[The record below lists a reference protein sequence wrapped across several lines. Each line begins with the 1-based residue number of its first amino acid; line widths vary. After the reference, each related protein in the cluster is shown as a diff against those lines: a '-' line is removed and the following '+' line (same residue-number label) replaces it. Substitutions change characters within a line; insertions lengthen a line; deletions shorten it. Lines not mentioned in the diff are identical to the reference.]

1 MIQNGRTMEQS
12 IYEALE
18 RLRHDI
24 PSLAEVLKLGDQN
37 EINSWTNII
46 DAKLLSRFSP
56 DFPIVAAICGGGSSG
71 KSTLFNSLLGENL
84 APTGGRAGMNRRV
97 LFSVPADRRDQ
108 SDFISK
114 LVEPYDTTPA
124 ALQDKDEL
132 LSPGNPLYVP
142 HQSEFRNL
150 ILLDTPD
157 FDTGARGR
165 YINREVSQ
173 KALEASD
180 ILIYIFTN
188 SNYNNRDNTDFISQ
202 MLTGIGRRKCFLIYR
217 VYPSFTEHEV
227 HEHAMIVAR
236 GIYGDEADNYL
247 LGIYRAD
254 EDNHVA
260 AGERFMTLRPLR
272 SRDPSFWETLESIDA
287 HQLRL
292 ELHASILKDT
302 IEKSEKLLNKASIS
316 LDELQLYLDSLQTAQ
331 SHCVHDA
338 LKHFP
343 MDRVMRRFA
352 RLWSETDPSHVKVMR
367 KTGALIE
374 FPLKLIL
381 NAASWTKN
389 QLYSEK
395 TQKAS
400 AKDFAE
406 KLDEDLITAVTR
418 MHHYAVSPQIAV
430 TNTLNDPVAKRMLET
445 IEVVRTRKRL
455 TKAQNPHANT
465 SGNGAAY
472 KFVVD
477 DHPAILSEQ
486 ENLRQKDFKSVL
498 RSILAHR
505 DVVAGISQE
514 MENDL
519 KNLAEH
525 FRSKMN
531 LWDKVSQ
538 TFWALMN
545 VLPATVAVTYVLST
559 GDPVGAVGIKVKL
572 TGLFGAKDLYALFAI
587 PATTGLKK
595 ADQKQLETM
604 LGPIVETWL
613 SHKLKIVQDL
623 FEGHIS
629 GGILRVAEESIANA
643 KQLITNVEN
652 SLKSCAKGG

>member
-1 MIQNGRTMEQS
+1 MEQT

-24 PSLAEVLKLGDQN
+24 PSLAEVLKLGDQT
-37 EINSWTNII
+37 EINSWINII
-46 DAKLLSRFSP
+46 DAKLLSRFAP

-71 KSTLFNSLLGENL
+71 KSTLFNSLLGEKL

-97 LFSVPADRRDQ
+97 LFSVPADRLKQ
-108 SDFISK
+108 TDFISN

-124 ALQDKDEL
+124 PLQDKDDL
-132 LSPGNPLYVP
+132 FVPGNPLYVP

-157 FDTGARGR
+157 FDTGAKGS
-165 YINREVSQ
+165 YTNRDVTQ

-188 SNYNNRDNTDFISQ
+188 SNYNNRDNTDFISR

-217 VYPSFTEHEV
+217 VYPSFTEQEV

-236 GIYGDEADNYL
+236 GIYGDEAHKYL
-247 LGIYRAD
+247 LGIYRTD

-260 AGERFMTLRPLR
+260 AGEKFMTLLPLD
-272 SRDPSFWETLESIDA
+272 SRDPSFWEALESIDA
-287 HQLRL
+287 HHLRF
-292 ELHASILKDT
+292 ELHASILKDALK
-302 IEKSEKLLNKASIS
+302 KSEKLLDTASIS
-316 LDELQLYLDSLQTAQ
+316 LDELQLYLDTLQTVQ
-331 SHCVHDA
+331 SQCVHEA

-352 RLWSETDPSHVKVMR
+352 RLWSKTDPSHVKVMR

-374 FPLKLIL
+374 LPLKVVLG
-381 NAASWTKN
+381 AASWTKQ
-389 QLYSEK
+389 QLYSETK
-395 TQKAS
+395 KES
-400 AKDFAE
+400 SVKDFAD
-406 KLDEDLITAVTR
+406 KLDEDLLTAVTD
-418 MHHYAVSPQIAV
+418 MHHHAVSPQISV
-430 TNTLNDPVAKRMLET
+430 NNTSKDPVAKRMLET
-445 IEVVRTRKRL
+445 IEVVRARKGL
-455 TKAQNPHANT
+455 TKSQNPHADT
-465 SGNGAAY
+465 SGDGAAY
-472 KFVVD
+472 NFVVES
-477 DHPAILSEQ
+477 HPAVFSEQ
-486 ENLRQKDFKSVL
+486 EKLRNKDFKSVL
-498 RSILAHR
+498 QSILAHR
-505 DVVAGISQE
+505 DEVAGISHA

-519 KNLAEH
+519 KNLADH

-531 LWDKVSQ
+531 LWAKISQ

-613 SHKLKIVQDL
+613 SHKFKIIQEL
-623 FEGHIS
+623 FEAYIS
-629 GGILRVAEESIANA
+629 GGIIRAADKSISDAN
-643 KQLITNVEN
+643 QLIAEVEN
-652 SLKSCAKGG
+652 SIKMCVEGVKQG

>member
-1 MIQNGRTMEQS
+1 MEQT

-24 PSLAEVLKLGDQN
+24 PSLAEVLKLGDQT
-37 EINSWTNII
+37 EINSWINII
-46 DAKLLSRFSP
+46 DAKLLSRFAP

-71 KSTLFNSLLGENL
+71 KSTLFNSLLGEKL

-97 LFSVPADRRDQ
+97 LFSVPADRLKQ
-108 SDFISK
+108 TDFISN

-124 ALQDKDEL
+124 PLQDKDDL
-132 LSPGNPLYVP
+132 FVPGNPLYVP

-157 FDTGARGR
+157 FDTGAKGS
-165 YINREVSQ
+165 YTNRDVTQ

-188 SNYNNRDNTDFISQ
+188 SNYNNRDNTDFISR

-217 VYPSFTEHEV
+217 VYPSFTEQEV

-236 GIYGDEADNYL
+236 GIYGDEAHKYL
-247 LGIYRAD
+247 LGIYRTD

-260 AGERFMTLRPLR
+260 AGEKFMTLLPLD
-272 SRDPSFWETLESIDA
+272 SRDPSFWEALESIDA
-287 HQLRL
+287 HHLRF
-292 ELHASILKDT
+292 ELHASILKDALK
-302 IEKSEKLLNKASIS
+302 KSEKLLDTASIS
-316 LDELQLYLDSLQTAQ
+316 LDELQLYLDTLQTVQ
-331 SHCVHDA
+331 SQCVHEA

-352 RLWSETDPSHVKVMR
+352 RLWSKTDPSHVKVMR

-374 FPLKLIL
+374 LPLKVVLG
-381 NAASWTKN
+381 AASWTKQ
-389 QLYSEK
+389 QLYSETK
-395 TQKAS
+395 KES
-400 AKDFAE
+400 SVKDFAD
-406 KLDEDLITAVTR
+406 KLDEDLLTAVTD
-418 MHHYAVSPQIAV
+418 MHHHAVSPQISV
-430 TNTLNDPVAKRMLET
+430 NNTSKDPVAKRMLET
-445 IEVVRTRKRL
+445 IEVVRARKGL
-455 TKAQNPHANT
+455 TKSQNPHADT
-465 SGNGAAY
+465 SGDGAAY
-472 KFVVD
+472 NFVVES
-477 DHPAILSEQ
+477 HPAVFSEQ
-486 ENLRQKDFKSVL
+486 EKLRNKDFKSVL
-498 RSILAHR
+498 QSILAHR
-505 DVVAGISQE
+505 DEVAGISHA
-514 MENDL
+514 MEKDL
-519 KNLAEH
+519 KNLADH

-531 LWDKVSQ
+531 LWAKISQ

-559 GDPVGAVGIKVKL
+559 GDPVGAAGIKVKL

-613 SHKLKIVQDL
+613 SHKLKIIQEL
-623 FEGHIS
+623 FEAHIS
-629 GGILRVAEESIANA
+629 GGIIRAADKSISDAN
-643 KQLITNVEN
+643 QLIVEVEN
-652 SLKSCAKGG
+652 SIKKCAEGVKQG